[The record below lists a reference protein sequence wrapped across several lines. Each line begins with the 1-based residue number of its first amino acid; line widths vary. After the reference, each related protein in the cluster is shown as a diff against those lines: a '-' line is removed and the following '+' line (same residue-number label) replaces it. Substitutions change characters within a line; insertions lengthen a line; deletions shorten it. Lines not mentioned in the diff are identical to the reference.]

1 MASIYIIS
9 PSSAVR
15 DKAAFVRGVKRL
27 KALGHSVEVDSAAL
41 ASHMRFAGDDATR
54 IAAIHRAAASGAD
67 VVMTSRGGYG
77 LTRILP
83 AINTKAVAKSIERGS
98 HWVGY
103 SDFCA
108 LKFALL
114 AKYSAITWAGPDVCH
129 DFGTGYL
136 SGTEEAHTTPPDDI
150 MEACFDDLVQGIN
163 EGAGWRLPKESVAK
177 AATVQALGADA
188 TVAKGSKSK
197 AVKSLSNLIAAPA
210 MIQKAAAPLSIKNA
224 TLWGGNLCVTT
235 ALLGTPYMP
244 QIDKGVLFFEDV
256 AEHPYK
262 VERMLTTWLH
272 AGILQRQR
280 AIVLGQFSNYKLFP
294 AHDKGY
300 KLQTVV
306 DWLRT
311 QTKVPVLTG
320 MPFGHVPTKVCLP
333 VGAKIS
339 LHTEER
345 DALMVWG

>member
-15 DKAAFVRGVKRL
+15 DKAAFARGVKRL
-27 KALGHSVEVDSAAL
+27 KTLGHSVEVDPAAL

-83 AINTKAVAKSIERGS
+83 SINTKAVAKSIERGS
-98 HWVGY
+98 QWVGY

-114 AKYSAITWAGPDVCH
+114 TKYGSITWAGPDVCD
-129 DFGTGYL
+129 DFGTKYL
-136 SGTEEAHTTPPDDI
+136 SGTEAAHTTPPDDI

-163 EGAGWRLPKESVAK
+163 EGAGWRMPKEPVAK
-177 AATVQALGADA
+177 AIKNTINSVASPAIIQRATAP
-188 TVAKGSKSK
+188 
-197 AVKSLSNLIAAPA
+197 LSTQN
-210 MIQKAAAPLSIKNA
+210 LSIKNA

-280 AIVLGQFSNYKLFP
+280 AIVLGQFSNYTLFP

-300 KLQTVV
+300 RLQTVI
-306 DWLRT
+306 DWLRK

-339 LHTEER
+339 LNTEDR
-345 DALMVWG
+345 DALMFWG

>member
-15 DKAAFVRGVKRL
+15 DKAAFARGVKRL
-27 KALGHSVEVDSAAL
+27 KTLGHNVEVDPAAL

-54 IAAIHRAAASGAD
+54 VAAIHRAAASGAD

-114 AKYSAITWAGPDVCH
+114 AKHGAVTWAGPDVCD
-129 DFGTGYL
+129 DFGTQYL
-136 SGTEEAHTTPPDDI
+136 SGTPEAATTEPDDI

-163 EGAGWRLPKESVAK
+163 EGAGWRLPKEPVAK
-177 AATVQALGADA
+177 AVRSTTHLV
-188 TVAKGSKSK
+188 
-197 AVKSLSNLIAAPA
+197 AAPA
-210 MIQKAAAPLSIKNA
+210 IIQRATAPLSIKNA

-262 VERMLTTWLH
+262 VERMLTSWLH

-294 AHDKGY
+294 AHDKGF

-339 LHTEER
+339 LHTEGR
-345 DALMVWG
+345 DALMFWG

>member
-15 DKAAFVRGVKRL
+15 DKAAFARGVKRL
-27 KALGHSVEVDSAAL
+27 KALGHSVEVDPAAL

-77 LTRILP
+77 LTRILGS
-83 AINTKAVAKSIERGS
+83 INTKAVAKSIERGS
-98 HWVGY
+98 HWLGY

-114 AKYSAITWAGPDVCH
+114 AKHGSVTWAGPDVCD
-129 DFGTGYL
+129 DFGTKYL
-136 SGTEEAHTTPPDDI
+136 SGTEAVHTTPPDDI

-163 EGAGWRLPKESVAK
+163 EGAGWRMPKEPVPK
-177 AATVQALGADA
+177 AAKDPKLAKPTKPTKA
-188 TVAKGSKSK
+188 TTYS
-197 AVKSLSNLIAAPA
+197 IAAPA
-210 MIQKAAAPLSIKNA
+210 VIQRAAAPYSTNLSIKNA

-280 AIVLGQFSNYKLFP
+280 AIVLGQFSNYTLFP

-339 LHTEER
+339 LNTEGR
-345 DALMVWG
+345 DALMYWG